1 MESGPV
7 DWVGSGEG
15 RLQLIPDGGCGY
27 DCREA
32 FYRRLDSGSVGKG
45 LLHGSPQQ
53 ICMKRQSLVPNHL
66 LSWCKMDDFLVWA
79 RD

>member
-45 LLHGSPQQ
+45 LLHGSPWQ
-53 ICMKRQSLVPNHL
+53 IPMKETVHGFKAFIVMAES
-66 LSWCKMDDFLVWA
+66 A
-79 RD
+79 